1 MLNDALMI
9 QNANKYSYRPK
20 MNNFMGDP
28 SKGSKIKI
36 GNVRIMQK
44 QSKMMKNSKKRR
56 KKQRHIIERN
66 QIYYPTY

>member
-1 MLNDALMI
+1 
-9 QNANKYSYRPK
+9 